1 MVRDDA
7 ALTGEQRPRNAVL
20 CRVRLPNSL
29 AGVAMWWLIAVVLF
43 VILLALLP
51 MLASV
56 SAALAFVSVLVWRL
70 ALLC

>member
-1 MVRDDA
+1 
-7 ALTGEQRPRNAVL
+7 
-20 CRVRLPNSL
+20 
-29 AGVAMWWLIAVVLF
+29 MWWLIAVVLF